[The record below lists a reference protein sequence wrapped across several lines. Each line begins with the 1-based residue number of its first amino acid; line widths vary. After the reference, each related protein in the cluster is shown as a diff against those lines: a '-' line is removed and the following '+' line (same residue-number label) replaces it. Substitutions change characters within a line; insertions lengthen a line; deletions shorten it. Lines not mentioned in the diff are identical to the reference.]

1 MTALATLDGFGC
13 TVRYSPGARE
23 RAVVVAERVDRAAGW
38 LTERLGFAPRIR
50 LSVADAADWD
60 AVATVPLYGTP
71 QGAEDHLR
79 VAADDGWFGA
89 ELFAAIR
96 PHLGAGSIAALRAE
110 YGEPPALR
118 PYFDLVAV
126 HELTHLFQDQV
137 WPAYPG
143 MWIAELHANLAMV
156 GYAHEVEPELLPA
169 LRAFTA
175 TVDELPVEVTPI
187 RELVD
192 MERSFERGAIN
203 FGWYHFSLTRVAERL
218 WAAAGAE
225 GLRAL
230 YEHIRAGGN
239 AEHPVL
245 RGVAAEWN
253 RPARIG
259 AGG

>member
-1 MTALATLDGFGC
+1 MTALATLGGFGC

-50 LSVADAADWD
+50 LSVADAADWE